1 MDISKIKGPS
11 DIKNLSLGELKDI
24 ADQIRNA
31 ILNRTSKIGGHVSPN
46 LGDVEAVIALHYV
59 FDAPKDKIVFDVS
72 HQDFAHKILTGRA
85 YGYMDPKDFS
95 KVGEYTDP
103 KESPAYD
110 LFYAGHTSPSISLC
124 TGLMKARELTG
135 DKFNI
140 VAFIGDGSLSGG
152 EAFEGLDAAGELKK
166 NLIVVVNDNQMSIAE
181 DHGGMYESLR
191 LLRETN
197 GTSERNI
204 FKDFGFQY
212 VYVADGNDLE
222 SLITALSS
230 VKDSEVPVVVHINT
244 QKGKGYEPAEEFR
257 EEFHQPDPFQIENGE
272 PLKQTNAPNAGKML
286 RDWLLR
292 KCKEEPRL
300 LIVASATPESYGFY
314 AKQREQAGKHYI
326 DVGIAEQTA
335 VSVMAGAA
343 KGGAKVVYPVPV
355 TFVQR
360 AFDQLIEDW
369 AMDESPALLIALKS
383 GLTGETDLTHLGFW
397 DVPMFSLMP
406 NITYLAPTNIQE
418 FFAMLEWGLKQDKY
432 KVVVRMPTYSL
443 ENATGPVETDFSDLN
458 KFKIVHSGKTVAVIA
473 AGDYFVKGSKVC
485 DLLKAQGIDATLI
498 NPRFVSGVDNEMIQS
513 LKKDHELLVTIEDC
527 SIEGGFGQ
535 KVATAAAEIGLRTK
549 VFGLQKKFV
558 DRYLPL
564 DLEKEEGLLPEQI
577 TEEILKLLGKKS
589 C

>member
-1 MDISKIKGPS
+1 M
-11 DIKNLSLGELKDI
+11 
-24 ADQIRNA
+24 
-31 ILNRTSKIGGHVSPN
+31 
-46 LGDVEAVIALHYV
+46 

-85 YGYMDPKDFS
+85 YGYMDPKDFA

-103 KESPAYD
+103 KESPKYD

-124 TGLMKARELTG
+124 TGLIKARELTG
-135 DKFNI
+135 EKYNI

-191 LLRETN
+191 LLRETD

-204 FKDFGFQY
+204 FKDFGFRY
-212 VYVADGNDLE
+212 IYVADGNDLE
-222 SLITALSS
+222 SLIEAFRSA
-230 VKDSEVPVVVHINT
+230 KDTEVPVVVHINT
-244 QKGKGYEPAEEFR
+244 QKGKGYKPAEEFR
-257 EEFHQPDPFQIENGE
+257 EEFHQPDPFRVENGQ
-272 PLKQTNAPNAGKML
+272 PLKQTNAPNAGLML
-286 RDWLLR
+286 RDWLLK

-314 AKQREQAGKHYI
+314 SKQREEAGKHYI

-369 AMDESPALLIALKS
+369 AMDDSPALLIALKS

-406 NITYLAPTNIQE
+406 NIVYLAPTNIQE
-418 FFAMLEWGLKQDKY
+418 FFAMLEWGVRQDKY
-432 KVVVRMPTYSL
+432 KVVVRMPTYSFV
-443 ENATGPVETDFSDLN
+443 NATGPVDADYSELN

-473 AGDYFVKGSKVC
+473 AGDYFAKGQKVC

-498 NPRFVSGVDNEMIQS
+498 NPRFVSGVDKEMICN
-513 LKKDHELLVTIEDC
+513 LKKDHELLVTIEDN
-527 SIEGGFGQ
+527 SVEGGFGQ
-535 KVATAAAEIGLRTK
+535 KVATVAAEIGLRTK

-558 DRYLPL
+558 DRYVPL

-577 TEEILKLLGKKS
+577 TEQILKLLKN
-589 C
+589 